1 MKDKNIFSK
10 FTLQAQTK
18 YENTKIQACLE
29 GLWPFGMLK
38 IYSAKVFHCQNS
50 DISEVSIALVW

>member
-18 YENTKIQACLE
+18 YENTKIPACLE